1 MWPSG
6 LAAGG
11 ARRFDEAM
19 SKQSAPD
26 HHRANIV
33 LRGGPF
39 DGRTLLGDPSQSVAV
54 NEGRGPYF
62 IYRPSDQ
69 IDPEHRTLAV
79 FVIDHMEPI

>member
-1 MWPSG
+1 M
-6 LAAGG
+6 GG
-11 ARRFDEAM
+11 AGRFDGAM
-19 SKQSAPD
+19 SKQPAPE

-39 DGRTLLGDPSQSVAV
+39 DGRTLSGDPSQALAI

-69 IDPEHRTLAV
+69 IDTEYRTLAV
-79 FVIDHMEPI
+79 FVIDHMEPV

>member
-1 MWPSG
+1 
-6 LAAGG
+6 
-11 ARRFDEAM
+11 M

-26 HHRANIV
+26 HHRNIV

-39 DGRTLLGDPSQSVAV
+39 DGRTLSGDASQPLAV

-62 IYRPSDQ
+62 IYRPTDQ
-69 IDPEHRTLAV
+69 TDPEYRTLAV